1 MSSTV
6 ESSTKGRRNAVG
18 ALLSAF
24 SWHVSVLL
32 IARTL
37 IGLAIGADS
46 AIATAYIAEYAPKG
60 RRGSLAMLRQW
71 MITVG
76 ILIAYLIALVIL
88 KVWLRRRVDDRGH
101 RSDRDH
107 DSGERHRHLFRVLV
121 HRPNWSPQARDR
133 RLCRDGRHG
142 GRRGDRPWPVL
153 RDPAH
158 RDRHDRPEPVH
169 RLVRHRLG
177 GTGWLIQGEVFPTAV
192 RGQAAS
198 IAATIDWIANY
209 ALVETFA
216 ASQRAIGL
224 SWVLVCFAALCVLA
238 IAFVGRYLPETKGLS
253 IEEITSMFEKEAADK
268 PVRDLIHGRAHHGT
282 PQPTA

>member
-60 RRGSLAMLRQW
+60 RRGSLAMLQQW

-88 KVWLRRRVDDRGH
+88 KVWPG
-101 RSDRDH
+101 
-107 DSGERHRHLFRVLV
+107 
-121 HRPNWSPQARDR
+121 SPGADWRWFFGLGAVPAVSHR
-133 RLCRDGRHG
+133 RL
-142 GRRGDRPWPVL
+142 DR
-153 RDPAH
+153 
-158 RDRHDRPEPVH
+158 
-169 RLVRHRLG
+169 
-177 GTGWLIQGEVFPTAV
+177 Q
-192 RGQAAS
+192 
-198 IAATIDWIANY
+198 
-209 ALVETFA
+209 
-216 ASQRAIGL
+216 
-224 SWVLVCFAALCVLA
+224 LC
-238 IAFVGRYLPETKGLS
+238 P
-253 IEEITSMFEKEAADK
+253 
-268 PVRDLIHGRAHHGT
+268 H
-282 PQPTA
+282 